1 MSEKPFQHIR
11 GLVVDWA
18 GTVIDHGSRAPA
30 IVFQEV
36 FRQCGVEITFAEARE
51 PMGLSKRAHIAALV
65 SLPRVAEA
73 WKGARG
79 RAATSEDVDEM
90 YARFLPL
97 QKATLEDHSQLIEGV
112 AETVSGLRRRGLSI
126 GSTTGYTQDLMDVV
140 TPLAAHQGF
149 APDVVVCS
157 DHVEEGRPAPWMLSR
172 AAEALHV
179 YPLWR
184 IVKVDDTVP
193 GIQAARHAGA
203 WAIGVSRTGNEVGF
217 SWKEWESLASGQQ
230 SAALTR
236 AEEILRQAG
245 SDDVVESV
253 AEIVPVLEE
262 IEARLE
268 RGERPACADTR
279 GVD

>member
-1 MSEKPFQHIR
+1 MSERPFQHIR

-30 IVFQEV
+30 IVFQEI
-36 FRQCGVEITFAEARE
+36 FRQSGVEITFAEARG
-51 PMGLSKRAHIAALV
+51 PMGLSKRAHIAAVV
-65 SLPRVAEA
+65 SLPRVTEA
-73 WKGARG
+73 WKGAHG
-79 RAATSEDVDEM
+79 RAATSEDVDAM

-97 QKATLEDHSQLIEGV
+97 QKATLRHHSELIEGV
-112 AETVSGLRRRGLSI
+112 AETIRGLRRRGLSI
-126 GSTTGYTQDLMDVV
+126 GSTTGYTEELMDVV
-140 TPLAAHQGF
+140 KPLAAHQGLV
-149 APDVVVCS
+149 PDVIVCS

-172 AAEALHV
+172 AAEALDV

-184 IVKVDDTVP
+184 VVKVDDTVP
-193 GIQAARHAGA
+193 GIKAARHAGA
-203 WAIGVSRTGNEVGF
+203 WAVGVSRTGNEVGL
-217 SWKEWESLASGQQ
+217 SPEEWQSLDAGQQ
-230 SAALTR
+230 LAAVKR
-236 AEEILRQAG
+236 AEEVLRHAG

-268 RGERPACADTR
+268 RGERPACEDTR